1 MYNYEFASVK
11 MGKPLSNILNE
22 HRQLIRSY
30 GKKGYR
36 YVGYY
41 PTEINEQGVI
51 EKVDLI
57 FEFVDNTSSRFSKQ
71 AQRLAEKAESEK
83 TKL

>member
-11 MGKPLSNILNE
+11 MGKPLGNLLNE

-57 FEFVDNTSSRFSKQ
+57 FEFVEYSSRFSKQ
-71 AQRLAEKAESEK
+71 AQRLAEKAENER